1 MAKDPKKAA
10 GVYGTVSNCDVP
22 VALLDKMTEKINEL
36 APDTLFWTGDVVPHD
51 IWNYSQE
58 YVEMYQTFLFDY
70 MEKNLNKW
78 RTFPL
83 EGNHDFGSVPNSQ
96 DFETTDPLLPFLG
109 KYFKKYIDED
119 ALAQFEKT
127 GYYTTKFQ
135 TTDGTKYEKV
145 NLIAINT

>member
-1 MAKDPKKAA
+1 
-10 GVYGTVSNCDVP
+10 
-22 VALLDKMTEKINEL
+22 
-36 APDTLFWTGDVVPHD
+36 
-51 IWNYSQE
+51 
-58 YVEMYQTFLFDY
+58 

-127 GYYTTKFQ
+127 GYYTTKF
-135 TTDGTKYEKV
+135 
-145 NLIAINT
+145 